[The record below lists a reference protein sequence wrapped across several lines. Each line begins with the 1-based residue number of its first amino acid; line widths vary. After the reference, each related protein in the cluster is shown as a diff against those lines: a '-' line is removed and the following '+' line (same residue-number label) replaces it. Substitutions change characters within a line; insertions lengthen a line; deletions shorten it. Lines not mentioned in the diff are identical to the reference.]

1 MDRAFEWLTLEE
13 KIKKLSVSSARV
25 FEVISKMW
33 PTNPLEV
40 AKVLGEN
47 GDEKSLSAKYLYHFK
62 KLSKLKLIRMKKVG
76 NTYIAWPFEVEKLRV
91 MKEVLS
97 GV

>member
-1 MDRAFEWLTLEE
+1 MEKAFEWLTLEE
-13 KIKKLSVSSARV
+13 KIKKLSISTARV
-25 FEVISKMW
+25 FEVISKNW

-40 AKVLGEN
+40 AKFLGDN

-62 KLSKLKLIRMKKVG
+62 KLYKLKLIRMKKIG
-76 NTYIAWPFEVEKLRV
+76 NTYIAWPLEIEKLRV
-91 MKEVLS
+91 VKEVLE